1 MDASSGHIEQL
12 TNLAKAKAFLGRE
25 FLTWLWYT
33 AETTRERLVL
43 SIPGGKKDLE
53 VNLWVDDRLVL
64 EGTASMT
71 HSNVMKGGDPS
82 HSREAAASLAT
93 GKTVREMKLG
103 LSVKGGGEFS
113 ANLSCDDLN
122 PRGLKLPVPDRAD
135 GDSERGAAVMPL
147 GERLRA
153 TESFLTVLDGLFLHF
168 LDQRVDPT
176 WDTTAL
182 VAMRE
187 WIKKRQGD
195 KESDTIH

>member
-1 MDASSGHIEQL
+1 MDAPSGHIEQFSH
-12 TNLAKAKAFLGRE
+12 LAKAKAFLGRE

-33 AETTRERLVL
+33 AETTPERIVL
-43 SIPGGKKDLE
+43 KVPGGPKQLE

-103 LSVKGGGEFS
+103 VSVKGGGEFS
-113 ANLSCDDLN
+113 AILSCDDLN
-122 PRGLKLPVPDRAD
+122 PRGLKLPVPERAD
-135 GDSERGAAVMPL
+135 GDSEKAAPVMPL

-153 TESFLTVLDGLFLHF
+153 TESFLTVLDGLFLLF
-168 LDQRVDPT
+168 LEQRVDPT
-176 WDTTAL
+176 WESSAL
-182 VAMRE
+182 LAMRE
-187 WIKKRQGD
+187 WIKKRQGGKD
-195 KESDTIH
+195 SDTLH